1 MIFLKLKYY
10 FSKFK
15 ICIYIC
21 GVILVLFTF
30 VTLLRQVNLFTRAD
44 SQTLLGIIGTLL
56 GAVIG
61 AVFSLLGSIWVN
73 TQQRKEEL
81 NRKRAQEIYRPL
93 YDELVNI
100 HRNILKPHPQYA
112 EWRKIELDS
121 RYLQIPAELK
131 RQMERL
137 FGALDGYLT
146 KRKGA
151 SDEVKRILD
160 SVLEEFKLPP
170 CRMENFGSVV
180 LGDVMGGKRK
190 GIYGE
195 SMYFM
200 EEDVPDEAVIEKV
213 NTRFYEVADESIILK
228 DMKDVYNGWMR
239 EEEMAIK
246 ILELLIRMAEK

>member
-1 MIFLKLKYY
+1 M
-10 FSKFK
+10 
-15 ICIYIC
+15 
-21 GVILVLFTF
+21 
-30 VTLLRQVNLFTRAD
+30 
-44 SQTLLGIIGTLL
+44 
-56 GAVIG
+56 
-61 AVFSLLGSIWVN
+61 
-73 TQQRKEEL
+73 
-81 NRKRAQEIYRPL
+81 
-93 YDELVNI
+93 
-100 HRNILKPHPQYA
+100 KPHPQYA

-160 SVLEEFKLPP
+160 SVLEELKLPP

-200 EEDVPDEAVIEKV
+200 EEDVLDEAVIEKV
-213 NTRFYEVADESIILK
+213 NTRFYEMADESIILK

-239 EEEMAIK
+239 EEEMVIK